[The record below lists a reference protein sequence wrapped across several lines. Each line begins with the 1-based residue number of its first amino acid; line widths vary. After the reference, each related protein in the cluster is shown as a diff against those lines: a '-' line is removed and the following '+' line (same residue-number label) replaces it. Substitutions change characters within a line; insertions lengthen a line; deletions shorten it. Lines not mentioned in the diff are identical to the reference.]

1 MVLFINFACFKNKIN
16 TNELFIQRIL
26 SIRQV
31 HLDYYD
37 QNKKSIIYINRDNLD
52 FEKEA
57 DLKKVLQQLE
67 LS

>member
-26 SIRQV
+26 SIRQA

-37 QNKKSIIYINRDNLD
+37 QNKNSIIYINRDNLD